1 MRPSDAELHVVLP
14 NDIDDAAA
22 PSGGNRYD
30 RELCTGLAALGW
42 SVREHPAHGAWPR
55 PDAGDLAALDNLVA
69 GLPSG
74 ASVLVDGLVASCA
87 PETMAAHA
95 PRLRLAVLVHMPFG
109 DTDPA
114 ARPAEHRTLLAASA
128 IIATSEWTRRRLS
141 NLYDLPVGRIDVAT
155 PGVTPAR
162 PAIGGGGDSGAGG
175 ALLCVAVV
183 GHHKGHDVLVDALA
197 RLAGLPWTCVC
208 VGDLDRDPDFVRT
221 LTARIDAVTIGDRLR
236 LAGPRTGADLDALY
250 SAADLLVHPS
260 RGETYGMVAAE
271 ALARGIPVLATTAK
285 GLPDAIGRAPDGT
298 VPGLLVPPDDP
309 AALAAALRRWLTDPA
324 LRRRLRHAALARR
337 ATLTDWTV
345 TTRTVAD
352 TLRQMNPISADGVRH

>member
-1 MRPSDAELHVVLP
+1 MHVVLP

-42 SVREHPAHGAWPR
+42 PVCEHPAQGAWPK
-55 PDAGDLAALDNLVA
+55 PDAGDLAALDELMA
-69 GLPSG
+69 GLPRG

-87 PETMAAHA
+87 PETVAAHA

-114 ARPAEHRTLLAASA
+114 ARPAESRALLAASA

-141 NLYDLPVGRIDVAT
+141 DLYDLPTDRIDVAT
-155 PGVTPAR
+155 PGVTPAQ
-162 PAIGGGGDSGAGG
+162 PATGSGDVDFGGGA
-175 ALLCVAVV
+175 ALLCVAVI
-183 GHHKGHDVLVDALA
+183 GPHKGHDVLVEALA
-197 RLAGLPWTCVC
+197 RLVDLPWTCVC
-208 VGDLDRDPDFVRT
+208 VGALDRDPDFVRT
-221 LTARIDAVTIGDRLR
+221 LTARIDALTIGDRLR

-285 GLPDAIGRAPDGT
+285 GLTDAVGRAPDGA

-324 LRRRLRHAALARR
+324 LRRRLRFAALARR

-345 TTRTVAD
+345 TARTVAKA
-352 TLRQMNPISADGVRH
+352 LRRLSSDQIRHPG